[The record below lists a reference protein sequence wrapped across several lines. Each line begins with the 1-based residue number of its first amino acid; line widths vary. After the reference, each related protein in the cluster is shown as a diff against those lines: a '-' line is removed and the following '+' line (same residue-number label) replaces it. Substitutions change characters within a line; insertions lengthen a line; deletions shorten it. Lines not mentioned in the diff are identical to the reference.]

1 MNLKYKAS
9 ALIATVAVIF
19 PVALGAEGVKLNN
32 EMPVRENESG
42 RSETRGDSYKEKME
56 ATSTIEAS
64 SSERD
69 KDDEV
74 GSFKESEERGRPASS
89 TNAESHRSLV
99 SNFVQSLHEVS
110 DREGGIGE
118 QVRVV
123 ARSQNDSATT
133 TLKAME
139 KVEGRSSLRK
149 FLFGEDSD
157 SLRDIRNE
165 LATTTVNITNLKTLY
180 GKALTA
186 EDKAVIIAQIAS
198 LEDEQVRLDAYVKD
212 HEDTFSISGWFS
224 KLFSK

>member
-32 EMPVRENESG
+32 QIQVRENESG
-42 RSETRGDSYKEKME
+42 RSETRGESYKEKME

-69 KDDEV
+69 NK
-74 GSFKESEERGRPASS
+74 GKEKERYSSS

-99 SNFVQSLHEVS
+99 SKFVQSLHEVS

-139 KVEGRSSLRK
+139 KVESRGSFRK
-149 FLFGEDSD
+149 FFFGEDYKN
-157 SLRDIRNE
+157 LGVIRSE
-165 LATTTVNITNLKTLY
+165 LATTTVNITNLKALY
-180 GKALTA
+180 SNAITA

-198 LEDEQVRLDAYVKD
+198 LEDEQIRLEAYVKD
-212 HEDTFSISGWFS
+212 HEDTFSILGWFS
-224 KLFSK
+224 KFFSK

>member
-32 EMPVRENESG
+32 QIQVRENESG
-42 RSETRGDSYKEKME
+42 RSETRGESYKEKME

-64 SSERD
+64 SSGRDNKGKEKERY
-69 KDDEV
+69 
-74 GSFKESEERGRPASS
+74 SSS

-139 KVEGRSSLRK
+139 KVESRGSFRK
-149 FLFGEDSD
+149 FFFGEDYKN
-157 SLRDIRNE
+157 LGVIRSE
-165 LATTTVNITNLKTLY
+165 LATTTVNITNLKALY
-180 GKALTA
+180 SNAITA

-198 LEDEQVRLDAYVKD
+198 LEDEQIRLEAYVKD
-212 HEDTFSISGWFS
+212 HEDTFSIFGWFS
-224 KLFSK
+224 KFFSK